1 MRHTQQF
8 TLDHVPFMRLLL
20 PLMVGIAWQ
29 YIAPS
34 TYTLYIWCGVA
45 IVAGVWSWV
54 LRDRTLSTWRRVS
67 FASCVFA
74 FFTAIGM
81 IVSLNATPSHT
92 LPPITDKTTAIARIE
107 NMPTEQEYSYNTL
120 ATIVAL
126 DDSAGTRNCDI
137 KIQLSLQKSFTAKTL
152 QCGELIIF
160 HPELQLIER
169 NAMPYSFDYAQ
180 FMMRKG
186 ILYRQYLA
194 DDTWQLSQYRAP
206 LTMQQQALQI
216 QQQCISSLKR
226 CNLSDENIAL
236 LSALLWGYKAN
247 IEPST
252 RQYFSAAGLSHILA
266 VSGLHTGII
275 ALILW
280 LLLYPLQYTPLR
292 HIRGIITLILLW
304 VYAFI
309 TGLSPSVVRACIMA
323 SFVGVASMLNRPNT
337 SLNAL
342 CGSAVMVLLWAPMQ
356 LFDIGFQL
364 SYTAVAGI
372 ILLSPHLDI
381 SNYFDKYNPILRYI
395 TGLAAASLAA
405 QIATIPYA
413 AFYFHYIPVWGLL
426 SNLLLTP
433 LLTPLVLIA
442 LGMQLLEA
450 LHLPHTWLDYA
461 TNTICNLLC
470 NGAQAIA
477 TLPGATIEGAWI
489 SLPMLLLYG
498 TVVVSIWYA
507 ISRRSFRPITPALIA
522 LVSMQGIILY
532 DSLRPSSP
540 IALLPNER
548 QYTHIQLADN
558 NRNCLIVST
567 DTCCNEPSTGSEWRI
582 HEHLITQHITAH
594 DTIASKDIY
603 VALPFIEYYGTR
615 ILWVD
620 NNTWRYCHTDTPI
633 AVDYAIITEQYKGH
647 IDSLLKSFNI
657 GSIILSA
664 SIYPDKS
671 NELIQECIHHNITY
685 HDSRINGLWSITGY

>member
-1 MRHTQQF
+1 MRHTQQY

-34 TYTLYIWCGVA
+34 TYTLYIWCAVA
-45 IVAGVWSWV
+45 IVAGVCSWV
-54 LRDRTLSTWRRVS
+54 LRKHTFSTWRRVA
-67 FASCVFA
+67 FASCVFV
-74 FFTAIGM
+74 FFTVIGM
-81 IVSLNATPSHT
+81 GVCLNRTPSHT
-92 LPPITDKTTAIARIE
+92 LPLISDKTAAIARIE
-107 NMPTEQEYSYNTL
+107 NMLTEQEYSYNTQ

-126 DDSAGTRNCDI
+126 NDSTDTKNCDI
-137 KIQLSLQKSFTAKTL
+137 KIQLSLQKSFSAQTL
-152 QCGELIIF
+152 QCGDLIIF
-160 HPELQLIER
+160 HPELQLIES

-194 DDTWQLSQYRAP
+194 DDSWQLSQYQAP
-206 LTMQQQALQI
+206 VTLQQQAIQV
-216 QQQCISSLKR
+216 QQQCIVMLQR
-226 CNLSDENIAL
+226 CNLSEENIGL

-292 HIRGIITLILLW
+292 HIRGIITLTLLW

-323 SFVGVASMLNRPNT
+323 SFVGVAGMLNRPNT

-381 SNYFDKYNPILRYI
+381 SNYFDKHNPILRYI
-395 TGLAAASLAA
+395 TGLLAASIAA
-405 QIATIPYA
+405 QIATIPFA
-413 AFYFHYIPVWGLL
+413 AYYFHYIPVWGLL

-442 LGMQLLEA
+442 LSMQLLEA
-450 LHLPHTWLDYA
+450 LHIPHAWLDYA
-461 TNTICNLLC
+461 TNTMGNWLC
-470 NGAQAIA
+470 HGAQAIA
-477 TLPGATIEGAWI
+477 TLPGATIEGVWV
-489 SLPMLLLYG
+489 SLPMLILYG
-498 TVVVSIWYA
+498 IVVGCIWYA
-507 ISRRSFRPITPALIA
+507 ISQQSFRPITLALIA
-522 LVSMQGIILY
+522 LISMQGLVMY
-532 DSLRPSSP
+532 DTMRPSSP
-540 IALLPNER
+540 IALLPAER
-548 QYTHIQLADN
+548 EYTHIQLADKYH
-558 NRNCLIVST
+558 NCLIIST
-567 DTCCNEPSTGSEWRI
+567 DTCNNIPTTGSEWRI
-582 HEHLITQHITAH
+582 KENLITQRIAAN
-594 DTIASKDIY
+594 DTIATENIY
-603 VALPFIEYYGTR
+603 VARPFIEYYGKR

-620 NNTWRYCHTDTPI
+620 DNTWRYCHTSTPI
-633 AVDYAIITEQYKGH
+633 DVDYAIITEQYKGH
-647 IDSLLKSFNI
+647 IESLLKNFNI
-657 GSIILSA
+657 GTVILSA

-671 NELIQECIHHNITY
+671 NELIQECIHQNITY
-685 HDSRINGLWSITGY
+685 HNTRINGIWSITSH